1 MENAAAFAKK
11 AKDLEAFRATVIDA
25 ASVGAGLWLS
35 YLFVLFYLAK
45 KLGQATRRMG
55 HVAPLHNSSVGS
67 RSCANRGGAD
77 DNTSRVCIAAAI
89 IGAVAIRA
97 AG

>member
-55 HVAPLHNSSVGS
+55 HVAPLTILRLGHGP
-67 RSCANRGGAD
+67 AP
-77 DNTSRVCIAAAI
+77 
-89 IGAVAIRA
+89 IGAGPTTTHRVFVSPPP
-97 AG
+97 